1 MEDQLLT
8 KEELTGNGYD
18 YDQLEMDPPDDRLFV
33 RTGEEEDNLVP
44 VNGLVYELSE
54 QDGSV
59 LNYGEYADGLP
70 HGISVDFHPNGQ
82 VQQVHRHFHRPIHGE
97 HRQWDREGRL
107 VFWGEYEYG
116 HELRYKRWDESGNLV
131 EEKTEPDE
139 SRLTMI
145 RQTRDFYRRHYGA
158 DPKNDGI
165 D

>member
-18 YDQLEMDPPDDRLFV
+18 YDHLEMDPPDDRLFV
-33 RTGEEEDNLVP
+33 RTGEEEDNLEP

-82 VQQVHRHFHRPIHGE
+82 VQQVHRHFHGPIHGE
-97 HRQWDREGRL
+97 HRQWDRESRL
-107 VFWGEYEYG
+107 VFWG
-116 HELRYKRWDESGNLV
+116 
-131 EEKTEPDE
+131 
-139 SRLTMI
+139 
-145 RQTRDFYRRHYGA
+145 
-158 DPKNDGI
+158 
-165 D
+165 